1 MSPRNYHQIE
11 CQQDRETEREIRSCR
26 IDHHQLTLCPLPRWR
41 VDCWCYKSSFISKER
56 AQCVLYSAPMLDLI
70 ETWAAGGSQQYLN
83 LTDSSWNWSL
93 VMSDAAINSCCPQ
106 IGCCVVIRSS
116 IIIRLSIIRVLNDMK
131 PWHWDDERQRQNIGR
146 CRLGVVLFIVC

>member
-106 IGCCVVIRSS
+106 IGCCVVIRLQHHYQTFNHQSLEWYETLTL
-116 IIIRLSIIRVLNDMK
+116 RWWK
-131 PWHWDDERQRQNIGR
+131 TKAK
-146 CRLGVVLFIVC
+146 CRAV